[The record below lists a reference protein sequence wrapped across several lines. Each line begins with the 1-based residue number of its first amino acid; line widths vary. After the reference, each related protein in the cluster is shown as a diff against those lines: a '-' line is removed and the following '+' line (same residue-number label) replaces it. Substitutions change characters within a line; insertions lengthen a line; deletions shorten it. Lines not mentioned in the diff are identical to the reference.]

1 MRKIY
6 PRLIVL
12 AALLT
17 GLSLASVNARAAGW
31 IIGQNK
37 APGYDYYH
45 LTPGMREVVEDIL
58 YRRFY
63 TTEEKLARRFYDW
76 VVENI
81 AYEHT
86 FGVASARR
94 VYESRQGKCGGQT
107 RLFIALA
114 RDLGLDAR
122 YVLVDRDHRGRTV
135 KHACAW
141 IRLDGRDYL
150 VDPAYG
156 LFDARHQ
163 SWRFTDDSPGY
174 LLVALSPRD

>member
-1 MRKIY
+1 MRKKYSI
-6 PRLIVL
+6 PVVSL
-12 AALLT
+12 AALA
-17 GLSLASVNARAAGW
+17 GLLLFSGSAWPLGWSLGLND
-31 IIGQNK
+31 
-37 APGYDYYH
+37 APRHDYYH
-45 LTPGMREVVEDIL
+45 LTPEMRVVVEDIL

-63 TTEEKLARRFYDW
+63 TSEEQLARRLYDW

-94 VYESRQGKCGGQT
+94 VFESRQGKCGGQA

-122 YVLVDRDHRGRTV
+122 YVLVDRDHRGRAV
-135 KHACAW
+135 KHACALV
-141 IRLDGRDYL
+141 RLDGRTFL
-150 VDPAYG
+150 VDPSYG

-174 LLVALSPRD
+174 LLTVLAPGE